1 MPVRLGARLR
11 HGMDW
16 YTLRRHGRARNRQD
30 DRPRRRQLASG
41 VGEASQMGRSADG
54 AAPAADL
61 SRNRQV
67 VEDGSSRSMAQ
78 QLDGIR
84 VAILAADG
92 VERVELEQPRKALDD
107 AGAQTELVSISGL
120 QNDGEVQ
127 ARNNDLEQAGTFSV
141 DRLVDDIS
149 ADAYDALLLPG
160 GTVNPDKL
168 RMQSSAVDF
177 VRSFVQSGKPVAAIC
192 HGPWTLVEAG
202 VVTGRRLTSFPS
214 LRTDLRNAGAEVVD
228 EQVVTD
234 GNITTSRS
242 PQDLSAFCQRIVEEF
257 AAAGRS

>member
-1 MPVRLGARLR
+1 
-11 HGMDW
+11 
-16 YTLRRHGRARNRQD
+16 
-30 DRPRRRQLASG
+30 
-41 VGEASQMGRSADG
+41 
-54 AAPAADL
+54 
-61 SRNRQV
+61 
-67 VEDGSSRSMAQ
+67 MAQ

-242 PQDLSAFCQRIVEEF
+242 PQDLPAFCQRIVEEF